1 MSRPAATSLVTAYNY
16 GRYITATLESVLAQ
30 TVPASDHEVIVVDNG
45 STDDTRARVAAF
57 GARVRYH
64 YRENSQGQAGTLN
77 AGLALARGEVVSFL
91 DADDLW
97 VPDKVERVLER
108 FRSEP
113 DLGAVQHGC
122 RYIDGAGADLG
133 VETLPRPGRVT
144 FEDLLRGPVWGSH
157 MSSMSLRRDVL
168 ERIGP
173 VPPDFAYTL
182 PDAYLF
188 QHGLFFAPAGNI
200 PLALTLYRR
209 HGRSW
214 SDRWGE
220 AKGCAQ
226 DLALGHRAQ
235 RRFDAHLKRRLRA
248 QGLALRWSPEALAER
263 RRERSERLVLL
274 SAYAGRRA
282 RALRL
287 LGALLRGARGAGEAA
302 LKAAALSLAVLAP
315 GLYARLYLLYRR
327 RPAAAMALGRLR
339 EADPFAGGT
348 PAGAPR

>member
-16 GRYITATLESVLAQ
+16 GRFIGAALESVLAQ

-57 GARVRYH
+57 GDRVRYH
-64 YRENSQGQAGTLN
+64 YQENFQGQAGTLN
-77 AGLALARGEVVSFL
+77 AGIALARGEVVSFL

-97 VPDKVERVLER
+97 APDKVERVLER
-108 FRSEP
+108 FGREP

-122 RYIDGAGADLG
+122 RYIDATGTDLG
-133 VETLPRPGRVT
+133 VETLPRAGRVT
-144 FEDLLRGPVWGSH
+144 LEDLLTGPVWGSH
-157 MSSMSLRRDVL
+157 MSSMSLRRDIL
-168 ERIGP
+168 ARIGP

-182 PDAYLF
+182 PDAYLL

-200 PLALTLYRR
+200 RLALTLYRR

-220 AKGCAQ
+220 AKGNPQ
-226 DLALGHRAQ
+226 DLAVGHRAQ
-235 RRFDAHLKRRLRA
+235 RRFDSHLKRRLRA
-248 QGLALRWSPEALAER
+248 QGLVLRWPPEALAER
-263 RRERSERLVLL
+263 KRERCERLALL

-287 LGALLRGARGAGEAA
+287 LGALVRGRRGAAEA
-302 LKAAALSLAVLAP
+302 LFKAAALTLAAAAP
-315 GLYARLYLLYRR
+315 GLYSRLYLLYRR
-327 RPAAAMALGRLR
+327 RPAAALLLGRL
-339 EADPFAGGT
+339 EQADPFAGGT
-348 PAGAPR
+348 AGR

>member
-30 TVPASDHEVIVVDNG
+30 TIPASDHEVIVVDNG
-45 STDDTRARVAAF
+45 STDDTRERVAAF
-57 GARVRYH
+57 GDRVRYH
-64 YRENSQGQAGTLN
+64 YQENFQGQAGTLN
-77 AGLALARGEVVSFL
+77 AGLRLAQGEVVCFL

-97 VPDKVERVLER
+97 VPTKLERVLELYR
-108 FRSEP
+108 REP

-122 RYIDGAGADLG
+122 RYIDGSGADLG

-144 FEDLLRGPVWGSH
+144 LDDLLSGPVWGSH

-173 VPPDFAYTL
+173 VPADFAFTL

-220 AKGCAQ
+220 AKGNPK
-226 DLALGHRAQ
+226 DLAVGHRAQ
-235 RRFDAHLKRRLRA
+235 RRFDSHLKRRLRR
-248 QGLALRWSPEALAER
+248 QGLALRWSPEALADR
-263 RRERSERLVLL
+263 RRERCERLALL
-274 SAYAGRRA
+274 SAYSGRRM

-287 LGALLRGARGAGEAA
+287 LGALVRGRRGAAEA
-302 LKAAALSLAVLAP
+302 LFKAAALSLAALAP
-315 GLYARLYLLYRR
+315 GLYSRLYLLYRR
-327 RPAAAMALGRLR
+327 RPAAALLLGRL
-339 EADPFAGGT
+339 EAADPFAGG
-348 PAGAPR
+348 GAAR